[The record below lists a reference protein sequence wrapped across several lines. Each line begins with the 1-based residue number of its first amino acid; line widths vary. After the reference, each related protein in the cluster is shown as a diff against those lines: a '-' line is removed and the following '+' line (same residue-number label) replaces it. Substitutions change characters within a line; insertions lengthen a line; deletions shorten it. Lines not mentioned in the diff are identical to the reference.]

1 MEAGFEREYLH
12 MKLDE
17 LYGRVSDAIA
27 SLDFARIWPG
37 FSPLRFALYDEE
49 ACFFAGTYIEK
60 PDAFCANTS
69 ISYHGETIAIWK
81 VEGELDIS
89 VLTAKI
95 VHEMFHGYQ
104 VQQGWDCWADET
116 DALYRYDYSA
126 GNLALRLREN
136 ELLLTLLSRFDG
148 AALREL
154 LSHRK
159 HRSGKYPYEF
169 SYESKIEEIEGSAT
183 YAEWMVL
190 QQLDERAAAAMTER
204 MRAAVTQPE
213 VLVPIRI
220 SCYYTGA
227 LMIHALLCAGTYSF
241 APAERPAI
249 LSALQKVRPS
259 DGGFPGKNTLLD
271 RVTAAI
277 AAFRQETDEIIRS
290 ALDRNEAVLAA
301 PAELLCVNIYDARFY
316 KGYITSRSFLQY
328 RDETGAKTI
337 YGNYVIR
344 MANETAISRVYKWK

>member
-1 MEAGFEREYLH
+1 
-12 MKLDE
+12 MKPDE

-37 FSPLRFALYDEE
+37 FSPLRFALYDDE

-104 VQQGWDCWADET
+104 VQQGWDCWADEM

-136 ELLLTLLSRFDG
+136 ELLLTLLSRFDS

-183 YAEWMVL
+183 YVEWMVL

-213 VLVPIRI
+213 VLFPIRI

-227 LMIHALLCAGTYSF
+227 HDPCAALCRDLFFRTGRAPRHSLRFAEGTSVGRRLSRK
-241 APAERPAI
+241 ERSPGPSHCRHRCLPSGNGRDHPFRTGSERGGFSRSRGAALREYLRCEVLQGVYNVPI
-249 LSALQKVRPS
+249 LSAI
-259 DGGFPGKNTLLD
+259 PGRDRRKNDLWELCDTHGK
-271 RVTAAI
+271 
-277 AAFRQETDEIIRS
+277 
-290 ALDRNEAVLAA
+290 RNGDIPRL
-301 PAELLCVNIYDARFY
+301 
-316 KGYITSRSFLQY
+316 
-328 RDETGAKTI
+328 
-337 YGNYVIR
+337 
-344 MANETAISRVYKWK
+344 

>member
-95 VHEMFHGYQ
+95 VHEMFHSYQ
-104 VQQGWDCWADET
+104 VQQGWDCWADEM

-136 ELLLTLLSRFDG
+136 ELLLTLLSRFDS
-148 AALREL
+148 AAL
-154 LSHRK
+154 
-159 HRSGKYPYEF
+159 
-169 SYESKIEEIEGSAT
+169 
-183 YAEWMVL
+183 
-190 QQLDERAAAAMTER
+190 
-204 MRAAVTQPE
+204 
-213 VLVPIRI
+213 
-220 SCYYTGA
+220 
-227 LMIHALLCAGTYSF
+227 
-241 APAERPAI
+241 
-249 LSALQKVRPS
+249 
-259 DGGFPGKNTLLD
+259 
-271 RVTAAI
+271 
-277 AAFRQETDEIIRS
+277 RQETD
-290 ALDRNEAVLAA
+290 
-301 PAELLCVNIYDARFY
+301 
-316 KGYITSRSFLQY
+316 
-328 RDETGAKTI
+328 
-337 YGNYVIR
+337 
-344 MANETAISRVYKWK
+344 